1 LRATCT
7 QHGKIVMNR
16 QRSILVLIVVPAVI
30 SLLVTLL
37 VLYIWDRQ
45 QPPVTTIVLPTYGPT
60 SQLPPRVT
68 QSASRPGGT
77 PGGEGSSAEVSGG
90 EAEGDV
96 IPPGCE
102 NPTHVVASGEVLG
115 TIAEQY
121 SVSVADLIALNQ
133 LIDPAFDPDFLAVD
147 QELVIPVCGIP
158 TPTLTLTPID
168 TPIPTRV
175 VPTPIPT
182 ATELPPGTIRMV
194 IAEVINP
201 GDITSEAIEIANEGS
216 PVDLEGWTLSNGRD
230 DEFVFPPFRLFSGG
244 RVAIHTG
251 VGENTPID
259 LYWGLNEPVWQVG
272 DTAALFDPDGKLHD
286 EFEIGP

>member
-1 LRATCT
+1 
-7 QHGKIVMNR
+7 MNR
-16 QRSILVLIVVPAVI
+16 QRSVLVLIVIPAVI

-37 VLYIWDRQ
+37 VLYIWDSQ

-68 QSASRPGGT
+68 QAASRPGGT

-90 EAEGDV
+90 EPDEGDV

-121 SVSVADLIALNQ
+121 GVSVADLIALNQ

-158 TPTLTLTPID
+158 TPTLTLTP
-168 TPIPTRV
+168 TTTLIPTRV

-182 ATELPPGTIRMV
+182 ATELPPGTIKMV

-201 GDITSEAIEIANEGS
+201 GDITSEAIEIVNEGS

-272 DTAALFDPDGKLHD
+272 DTATLFDPDGELHD
-286 EFEIGP
+286 EFEIGS